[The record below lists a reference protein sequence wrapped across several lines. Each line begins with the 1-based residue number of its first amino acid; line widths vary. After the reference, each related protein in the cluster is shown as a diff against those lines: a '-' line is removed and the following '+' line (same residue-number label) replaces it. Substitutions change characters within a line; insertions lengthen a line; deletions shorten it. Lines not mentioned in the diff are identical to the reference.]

1 MRIIAIG
8 IVALA
13 LIPAA
18 GSAQSAPRSS
28 NSAFAVSPVPA
39 QAVHEQKGPTLES
52 AAVGVRL
59 TSPKLAASAAS
70 SARRARR
77 SGIGHAGALIVVGGG
92 AMVAGSFMD
101 GEPGTFFIVGGAL
114 VALYGLY
121 LLVQ

>member
-1 MRIIAIG
+1 MRLIAIG
-8 IVALA
+8 IVALT

-18 GSAQSAPRSS
+18 GSAQSVPRSS

-59 TSPKLAASAAS
+59 TSPKLAAS

-77 SGIGHAGALIVVGGG
+77 SGIGHSGALIVVGGG